1 MRYIRR
7 EFAGAPRVRDVA
19 RAAGWSPLHLQRRFT
34 ERYGRTVKQV
44 VDELRIAAAR
54 RMLLRGVRH
63 GEISRRLNFATPSHF
78 TYRFRQL
85 MGMSPSRWLR
95 QQRSRKAIPR
105 ARG

>member
-34 ERYGRTVKQV
+34 EHYGRTVKQV
-44 VDELRIAAAR
+44 VDELRIDEAR

-63 GEISRRLNFATPSHF
+63 GEIARQLSFATPSHF

-85 MGMSPSRWLR
+85 VGVSPSRWMR
-95 QQRSRKAIPR
+95 EQRRGKA
-105 ARG
+105 